1 MAFFLYIVRC
11 SDNSLYTG
19 ITNDLDQRVKAHNEG
34 RGAKYTS
41 TRRPVVLVYEE
52 QCSSRNTALKREIQ
66 IKGWTKAKK
75 EALVAESSRRDRY
88 E

>member
-1 MAFFLYIVRC
+1 MAFFVYIVRC

-19 ITNDLDQRVKAHNEG
+19 ITNDLEQRIKVHNEG

-52 QCSSRNTALKREIQ
+52 QCSSRSSALKREIQ
-66 IKGWTKAKK
+66 IKGWTKSRK
-75 EALVAESSRRDRY
+75 EALIARSSRRDRY

>member
-19 ITNDLDQRVKAHNEG
+19 ITNDLDQRLKAHNEG

-52 QCSSRNTALKREIQ
+52 RCSSRSTALKREIQ
-66 IKGWTKAKK
+66 VKGWTKARK
-75 EALVAESSRRDRY
+75 EALVAGSSRRDRY